1 MKYLP
6 NSRLGLVGN
15 LLDGDTPLKINMKPK
30 NEGLEDDVPFQTGD
44 FQVPAVNF
52 LGCTRLTKNQQKKT

>member
-1 MKYLP
+1 LPSRLWNRIVKDAEVKYLP

-44 FQVPAVNF
+44 FQVP
-52 LGCTRLTKNQQKKT
+52 